1 MGKRANGSDQGNIE
15 TGAASVPS
23 GGSADTKTTGAETTG
38 AETTGAASGNAS
50 GGETEKER
58 VPQLVTIT
66 TDKETGE
73 KKVSK
78 RTLQRRAAKAK
89 KEIEENALSLKPHL
103 KMLIMVSFD
112 MTAKRLG
119 DHWRITDQEAEQV
132 AEPLSKIL
140 GKYMKASETME
151 KYADWFGVIGALAMI
166 ILPRWMIHQQ
176 IMKEKKK
183 GEANNATA
191 RNSNGPST
199 LQSGRTGPVTSKG
212 ATIGTNGPSSRP
224 PAASG
229 TNGIKNLLPVLA

>member
-23 GGSADTKTTGAETTG
+23 GGSADTKTTG

-140 GKYMKASETME
+140 GKYMKASEAME

-183 GEANNATA
+183 GEKQNGTA
-191 RNSNGPST
+191 GNTNGSSILQQRQSAAGHGTSSRAST
-199 LQSGRTGPVTSKG
+199 G
-212 ATIGTNGPSSRP
+212 TIGPASRQ